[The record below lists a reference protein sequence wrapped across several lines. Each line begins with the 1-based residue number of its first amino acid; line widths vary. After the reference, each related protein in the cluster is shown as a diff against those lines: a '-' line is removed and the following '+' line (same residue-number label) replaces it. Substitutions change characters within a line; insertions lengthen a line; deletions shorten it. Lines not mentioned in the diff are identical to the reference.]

1 VISVNL
7 KSMFLT
13 CKYTLPFM
21 VQQGQGAIVNISSIA
36 SIRYTGYASVSYNA
50 SKGAVNQLTQNIAV
64 PRAFYLTKAR
74 FNGGKALTACA
85 TGYHMAP
92 IWEIKDTTLLQ
103 YNNTLGRTDGDSTF
117 GGPPSSTTTDST
129 GIGWIRTG
137 SDLASCKKWSSSSAS
152 DTGTEGTLSIN
163 GTGQPVWVVGNGGN
177 CNAVAS
183 GTHQGV
189 WCVQN

>member
-1 VISVNL
+1 MKCQSCEPRDRRDR
-7 KSMFLT
+7 KEEQDMR
-13 CKYTLPFM
+13 
-21 VQQGQGAIVNISSIA
+21 SSRLLLAVLA
-36 SIRYTGYASVSYNA
+36 SIFLLSTASTPAQSAHA
-50 SKGAVNQLTQNIAV
+50 SSPSAKADA
-64 PRAFYLTKAR
+64 PRSFYLTKGR

-85 TGYHMAP
+85 TGYHMAS

-103 YNNTLGRTDGDSTF
+103 YNNSLGRTDGDSTF

-137 SDLASCKKWSSSSAS
+137 SSLLSCKKWTSSSAG

-163 GTGQPVWVVGNGGN
+163 GTGQPVWVVGDGGN
-177 CNAVAS
+177 CNATAS